1 MGDTVGDMKKVI
13 ATVSIIA
20 ALGAG
25 AFVLNAVLPAG
36 ASSSSVFQTASSTD
50 STSSGNPSTDPGGPK
65 CMGPRAK
72 FKDVLD
78 GLVSDGTISQDQE
91 DKIIQAFKDA
101 KPEKGPG
108 QGQGPLGHRGRGGA
122 PGKIL
127 KGMVDVAADTIGVQP
142 SDLANELRSGKSVA
156 DGGLTVLP
164 ALPGGRHCVVGF
176 TAHHIVAA
184 AIDPD
189 TVRQR
194 LDPNDLS
201 QPMGAH
207 FLMFLAGWVG
217 ANPGPIDVVMTAPS
231 PELADDSLELW
242 RRGDLDDHPRVQRA
256 S

>member
-101 KPEKGPG
+101 KPEKGRG

-122 PGKIL
+122 PGQIL
-127 KGMVDVAADTIGVQP
+127 KGMVDVAANTIGVQP

-156 DGGLTVLP
+156 DV
-164 ALPGGRHCVVGF
+164 A
-176 TAHHIVAA
+176 TAHNVDPQTVVQAIVDAGNKKVDEAVTNGKLTSAQGDKVKSHLSDAA
-184 AIDPD
+184 AKFVNH
-189 TVRQR
+189 TR
-194 LDPNDLS
+194 PNC
-201 QPMGAH
+201 
-207 FLMFLAGWVG
+207 
-217 ANPGPIDVVMTAPS
+217 
-231 PELADDSLELW
+231 
-242 RRGDLDDHPRVQRA
+242 
-256 S
+256 